1 MVGYSCIECNFT
13 TLIRSHY
20 TRHTQTNKHLE
31 LNKTQYINQKNT
43 NTTMNTC
50 KYCDKEFK
58 YMQSMYRHI
67 KYTCKQ
73 NKDEDIKELVRL
85 MNLKLEQ
92 KDKELELHKK
102 QLESQGKQIEKLMCK
117 LQINVHANVI
127 NNIQLLPYK
136 ETDYSHLTEKDY
148 VGAIK
153 KVNFCVKNIIE
164 KIHFN
169 PDKPEN
175 MNIYISNLKD
185 KYMMM
190 YEEGNWNIKSKKE
203 IERVYSDK
211 EMLLDD
217 WLDREQHK
225 YPELKD
231 KFMRY
236 INNKEDDDTLNMIKD
251 DIKVMLYNKKN
262 LIES

>member
-1 MVGYSCIECNFT
+1 MVVYVCIECNFT
-13 TLIRSHY
+13 TLIKSHY
-20 TRHTQTNKHLE
+20 MRHIQTNKHLE
-31 LNKTQYINQKNT
+31 LSHNKSKYTVQI
-43 NTTMNTC
+43 NTC
-50 KYCDKEFK
+50 KYCNKEFK

-73 NKDEDIKELVRL
+73 NKDEDVKELVRL

-102 QLESQGKQIEKLMCK
+102 QLETQGKQIEKLMCK
-117 LQINVHANVI
+117 LQINNIVHCNVI
-127 NNIQLLPYK
+127 NNIQLLPYNK
-136 ETDYSHLTEKDY
+136 TDYSHLTEKDF
-148 VGAIK
+148 VSAIK

-169 PDKPEN
+169 PEKPEN

-190 YEEGNWNIKSKKE
+190 YEDGNWNIKNKTE
-203 IERVYSDK
+203 IERVYDDK

-225 YPELKD
+225 YPDLKD

-251 DIKVMLYNKKN
+251 DIKIMLYNKKS
-262 LIES
+262 LIEC